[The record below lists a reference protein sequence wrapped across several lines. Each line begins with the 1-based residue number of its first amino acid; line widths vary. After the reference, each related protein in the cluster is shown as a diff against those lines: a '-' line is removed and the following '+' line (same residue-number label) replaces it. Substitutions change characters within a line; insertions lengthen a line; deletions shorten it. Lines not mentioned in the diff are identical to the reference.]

1 MPREMVESAGLRMFD
16 IHVGW
21 SKEGEFAQLGVEV
34 TPDSEDTVTV
44 DGVEVNGLWAT
55 LSPENID
62 QLIKVLRKA
71 KRQAFPK

>member
-1 MPREMVESAGLRMFD
+1 MFD

-44 DGVEVNGLWAT
+44 DGLEVNGLWAT